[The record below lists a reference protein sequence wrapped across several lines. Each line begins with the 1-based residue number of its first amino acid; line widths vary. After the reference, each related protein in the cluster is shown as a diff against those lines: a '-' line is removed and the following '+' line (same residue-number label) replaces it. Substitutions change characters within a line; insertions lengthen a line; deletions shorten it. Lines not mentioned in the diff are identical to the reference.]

1 MLCKNC
7 GCDMEE
13 KKEMGSKESYADDS
27 DIKLGLLDELQDMI
41 GEGML
46 NKIPKKGAAKVEIS
60 IVKPKREMNV

>member
-7 GCDMEE
+7 GCDMSA
-13 KKEMGSKESYADDS
+13 KKEMGEKESYSDDS
-27 DIKLGLLDELQDMI
+27 DIKLGLLEELQDMI

-46 NKIPKKGAAKVEIS
+46 GKIPKKGTAKVEIS

>member
-7 GCDMEE
+7 GCDMSE
-13 KKEMGSKESYADDS
+13 KKEMMKESSGDES